1 MIHWKIQ
8 LSMPM
13 QLPWGVSGQGDETTM
28 DKVDEPVSQVVD
40 SKYNLDKLNLL
51 LAQNP
56 KVQVWM
62 F

>member
-1 MIHWKIQ
+1 
-8 LSMPM
+8 MPM
-13 QLPWGVSGQGDETTM
+13 QLLWGVSGQGDETTM